1 MTLDQALK
9 LIGAS
14 KSSSLEEIK
23 ALYRKLAMIHHPDRG
38 GTAEDFKRIKNAYDL
53 VSEYYKEINTHH
65 GPIRNF
71 SKIIRVEISLEEA
84 FSGIQ
89 KDIVLSE
96 SPRIQAN
103 LDILPGIVDD
113 ELIYSCSAKG
123 LHSVS
128 SSQEELVNVT
138 YKVHASIVT
147 DYIVEWGDVE
157 KDKRGDIKKEEPVSP
172 FKMIC
177 GGWQEVDT
185 LSKKKVSVRIP
196 EGMMANKMLKVKGH
210 GYWRNS
216 LLTEQ
221 GDLYLK
227 IIPDIK
233 KMIEYDQYE
242 LEQFVKKINRTS

>member
-38 GTAEDFKRIKNAYDL
+38 GIAEDFTRIQAAYDL
-53 VSEYYKEINTHH
+53 VSKYYKEIDTHY

-71 SKIIRVEISLEEA
+71 SKNIRVEISLEEA
-84 FSGIQ
+84 FLGVQ
-89 KDIVLSE
+89 KDITLCE
-96 SPRIQAN
+96 SPRIQTN
-103 LDILPGIVDD
+103 LDILPGIVDG
-113 ELIYSCSAKG
+113 ELIYTYSAKG
-123 LHSVS
+123 LHSGS
-128 SSQEELVNVT
+128 SKEELVNVT
-138 YKVHASIVT
+138 YDVYASVVT

-157 KDKRGDIKKEEPVSP
+157 KDKRGDIKKEELVSP

-177 GGWQEVDT
+177 GGWQEIDT

-216 LLTEQ
+216 LHTEQ

-227 IIPDIK
+227 IIPDMK

-242 LEQFVKKINRTS
+242 LDQFVKKINRTS

>member
-1 MTLDQALK
+1 
-9 LIGAS
+9 
-14 KSSSLEEIK
+14 
-23 ALYRKLAMIHHPDRG
+23 
-38 GTAEDFKRIKNAYDL
+38 
-53 VSEYYKEINTHH
+53 
-65 GPIRNF
+65 
-71 SKIIRVEISLEEA
+71 
-84 FSGIQ
+84 
-89 KDIVLSE
+89 
-96 SPRIQAN
+96 
-103 LDILPGIVDD
+103 
-113 ELIYSCSAKG
+113 
-123 LHSVS
+123 
-128 SSQEELVNVT
+128 VT